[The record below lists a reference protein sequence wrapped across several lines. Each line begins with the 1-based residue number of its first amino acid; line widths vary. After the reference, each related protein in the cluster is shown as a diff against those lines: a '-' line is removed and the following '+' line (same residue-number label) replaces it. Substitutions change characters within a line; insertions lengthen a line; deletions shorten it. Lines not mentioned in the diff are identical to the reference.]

1 MGAVWRDKASA
12 RPAIPGGRNRSCWRL
27 LRVRLSLARRA
38 KTKETRMK
46 RISFAYAVLVG
57 LAVGAAGAL
66 PAIAQRDR
74 APPTANQI
82 ADEVDA
88 RIAKLKAELRLTE
101 DQSKNWGSVQ
111 TALHDIGVGRG
122 SRYRLRDQPADTSR
136 DPNAPRDAAM
146 PRDPNAVRDANPP
159 RDADDRERARTPDE
173 IDRMRK
179 EADYLTD
186 RAAELRKLADAT
198 GPLYGS
204 LDEGQRRRFVQ
215 YLRSE
220 RDEEREMLRD
230 ERRRTH

>member
-1 MGAVWRDKASA
+1 MKC
-12 RPAIPGGRNRSCWRL
+12 I
-27 LRVRLSLARRA
+27 SL
-38 KTKETRMK
+38 
-46 RISFAYAVLVG
+46 AYAVLVG
-57 LAVGAAGAL
+57 LAVSTAGTL
-66 PAIAQRDR
+66 PALAQRDR

-111 TALHDIGVGRG
+111 TALHDIGVGRAN
-122 SRYRLRDQPADTSR
+122 RYLLRERRADIPR
-136 DPNAPRDAAM
+136 DANTPRDAAGEPNAPRDAAVQ
-146 PRDPNAVRDANPP
+146 RDPNVSRDANPP
-159 RDADDRERARTPDE
+159 GDADDRERARTPDE

-179 EADYLTD
+179 EADYLTE

-204 LDEGQRRRFVQ
+204 LDDGQRRRFVQ

-220 RDEEREMLRD
+220 RDEEREMVRD
-230 ERRRTH
+230 ERRRSR